1 MFEDEELNEKSA
13 AVVEKAVHHGPNPVG
28 EAGMGEVE
36 RVESVGPTKGEL
48 K

>member
-1 MFEDEELNEKSA
+1 VFEDEELNEQSA
-13 AVVEKAVHHGPNPVG
+13 AVVEKAVQHGPNPVG
-28 EAGMGEVE
+28 EHGIGEVE